1 MELKVKLVVD
11 KSTIERLNEQ
21 LEEHSKKEQK
31 PIKGN
36 KVEKA
41 TSTVESIKEELTF
54 QQSLLKT
61 YQQQYKTI

>member
-1 MELKVKLVVD
+1 MELKIKPVVD
-11 KSTIERLNEQ
+11 NSTIERLNEQ

-31 PIKGN
+31 PIKGD

-41 TSTVESIKEELTF
+41 TGIVESVKEELTF

-61 YQQQYKTI
+61 YQQQYKAI